1 MGYLRPKSG
10 LRKKNAYFGVEPKM
24 AINHEFYFHNFHVDK
39 NYEIGYTVKM
49 YKFILQS
56 SYFDI

>member
-1 MGYLRPKSG
+1 MRNVGISPS
-10 LRKKNAYFGVEPKM
+10 RKWKETENNKM
-24 AINHEFYFHNFHVDK
+24 SMKHEFYFHNFHVDK
-39 NYEIGYTVKM
+39 NYEIGYTVKI